1 MKKGLLLVVAI
12 LGLTNLFATNATNE
26 KIVNYKYDDAV
37 TFLERGIEFHVFL
50 NGDFDFNRN
59 TIYNNRTYI
68 RKDHFGRI
76 QQIGNTV
83 INYGFNGNVTG
94 IGNIPVRY
102 NFGQLSSVGNLQVQY
117 DRWGYPH
124 YKGFV
129 KQNRFYNNGFNI
141 NVNLG
146 TVCNYNDT
154 YFYGSLFRNNYRQFR
169 EDANFFYYRAIPNA
183 RIGNRN
189 QILKRR
195 KPGKNIVIKSN
206 NRYNN
211 RANTIRYN
219 TPRVNNNNRGNTIR
233 NNTPRVNNN
242 NRGNTVRNNTH
253 RVTNNNRA
261 NTVRNNTPRVT
272 NNNRGNTTVRNNTP
286 RVNNNRN
293 TTVRNSNSKR
303 VTTSTKTV
311 KNNRNGNNRTVT
323 KKTVTKISKTPVR
336 TNSKR
341 GNSKRSR

>member
-12 LGLTNLFATNATNE
+12 LGLTNLFATNTTNE
-26 KIVNYKYDDAV
+26 RIVNYKYDDAV

-94 IGNIPVRY
+94 IGNVPIRY
-102 NFGQLSSVGNLQVQY
+102 NFGQLSSVGNLQIQY

-124 YKGFV
+124 YTGFV
-129 KQNRFYNNGFNI
+129 RQNRFYNNGFNI

-195 KPGKNIVIKSN
+195 KPGKNVVIQSN

-211 RANTIRYN
+211 RANTVRHN
-219 TPRVNNNNRGNTIR
+219 TPRV
-233 NNTPRVNNN
+233 NN
-242 NRGNTVRNNTH
+242 NRGNTVRNNTP
-253 RVTNNNRA
+253 RVNNNNNRA
-261 NTVRNNTPRVT
+261 I
-272 NNNRGNTTVRNNTP
+272 TVRNNTP

-303 VTTSTKTV
+303 VTTSTKTI
-311 KNNRNGNNRTVT
+311 KNNRSGNNRTVT
-323 KKTVTKISKTPVR
+323 KKTVTKTSKAPAKS
-336 TNSKR
+336 NSKR
-341 GNSKRSR
+341 GNSKRTR